1 MNDHQNPSRAIRQRA
16 KELRQPLTP
25 PEVRLWRILRDRR
38 LGGFKFRRQHPIGRF
53 IVDFYCMQVCL
64 VVELDGP
71 THEDQVEYDEV
82 RTEWLQAQGHH
93 VIRFSNQQVIQSEG
107 DVARAILAKCQ
118 ELMQTLTPGPSPA
131 TGEGGLLSSLSLGE
145 RARVRG
151 FKEKYGKSK
160 GKW

>member
-1 MNDHQNPSRAIRQRA
+1 MNDHQKLSSAIRQRA

-25 PEVRLWRILRDRR
+25 PEARLWNILRDRR

-53 IVDFYCMQVCL
+53 IVDFYCLQVRL

-93 VIRFSNQQVIQSEG
+93 VIRFSNQQVGQDEG
-107 DVARAILAKCQ
+107 AVAWAILAKCE
-118 ELMQTLTPGPSPA
+118 ELAQTLTPSPSPA
-131 TGEGGLLSSLSLGE
+131 TGEGSE
-145 RARVRG
+145 
-151 FKEKYGKSK
+151 
-160 GKW
+160 